1 VIRFTPAF
9 SVDRQAPGAIVA
21 LAALLANHLR
31 EAYARAVDSARRTMS
46 MDVQATLLPG
56 CRWS

>member
-31 EAYARAVDSARRTMS
+31 EAYARAVDSARRTMTVVVS
-46 MDVQATLLPG
+46 DALAG
-56 CRWS
+56 RWWS